1 MTSNETS
8 SSARTPGKDL
18 LTFFNAKAG
27 SPVRK
32 FSEEGE
38 LWCAM
43 RGTGG
48 EETAVFY
55 LDRFQRIT
63 STGNSLRSKDIR
75 LQELQESEVRIQ
87 KSETRS
93 EPERRPP
100 NAKPRTFESH
110 SASMAT
116 T

>member
-38 LWCAM
+38 LCCAM

-75 LQELQESEVRIQ
+75 FQEFRSCGSQKSEVRSQ
-87 KSETRS
+87 NTEYKS
-93 EPERRPP
+93 PKPAPNP
-100 NAKPRTFESH
+100 NAAHRTPNP
-110 SASMAT
+110 
-116 T
+116 